1 MLGRRPKSLV
11 GLDIG
16 SSVVKAVE
24 LRQSGAGYKVVAVGA
39 QPMPPDSIVGGVIMD
54 GGIFESE
61 RSSSDNRVPGLHR
74 IPLLGWLFKSESERE
89 STEELLIF
97 LTPRVVR

>member
-39 QPMPPDSIVGGVIMD
+39 QPMPLDSIVGGVIMD

-61 RSSSDNRVPGLHR
+61 RSSSDNRGSWATSHTTPGMAVQ
-74 IPLLGWLFKSESERE
+74 K
-89 STEELLIF
+89 
-97 LTPRVVR
+97 RVGTGKY